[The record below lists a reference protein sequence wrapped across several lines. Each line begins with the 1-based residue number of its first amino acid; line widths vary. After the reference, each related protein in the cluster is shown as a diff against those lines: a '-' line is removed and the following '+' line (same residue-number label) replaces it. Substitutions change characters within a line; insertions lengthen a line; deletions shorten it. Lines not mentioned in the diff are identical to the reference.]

1 MPTRLTRI
9 SATVAVLLALAAAL
23 GLALWP
29 CAYRGS
35 AGESGP
41 GGTLQERQVCATLV
55 EVNGA
60 GALAVLVPPARSQ
73 EARNASAGVGL
84 LAAWAGRRA
93 ILAIATVAVIAFC
106 AAALA
111 SVGLLY
117 LPAAAALIV
126 ALAGWRPG
134 RRATGP

>member
-35 AGESGP
+35 VGESGP

-60 GALAVLVPPARSQ
+60 GALAVLALPVLL
-73 EARNASAGVGL
+73 AGVGL

>member
-29 CAYRGS
+29 CAYQGS
-35 AGESGP
+35 VGESGP
-41 GGTLQERQVCATLV
+41 GGTLQERQVCASLV

-60 GALAVLVPPARSQ
+60 GALAVLALPVLL
-73 EARNASAGVGL
+73 AGIGL
-84 LAAWAGRRA
+84 LAVLVGRRA

-126 ALAGWRPG
+126 ALAGSRPA

>member
-60 GALAVLVPPARSQ
+60 GALAVLVLPVLL
-73 EARNASAGVGL
+73 AGVGL

>member
-35 AGESGP
+35 VGESGP
-41 GGTLQERQVCATLV
+41 GGTLRERQVCATLV

-60 GALAVLVPPARSQ
+60 GALAVLALPVVL
-73 EARNASAGVGL
+73 AGVGL

-93 ILAIATVAVIAFC
+93 ILAIATVAVIGFC
-106 AAALA
+106 AAALV

-134 RRATGP
+134 RRATRPLIGPD

>member
-9 SATVAVLLALAAAL
+9 SAAVAVLLALAAAL

-35 AGESGP
+35 VGEPGP
-41 GGTLQERQVCATLV
+41 GGALQERSVCATLV
-55 EVNGA
+55 EVHGA
-60 GALAVLVPPARSQ
+60 GALAVLALPVLL
-73 EARNASAGVGL
+73 AGVGL
-84 LAAWAGRRA
+84 LAVLAGRRGL
-93 ILAIATVAVIAFC
+93 LAIVTVALIAFC

-117 LPAAAALIV
+117 LPAAGALVV
-126 ALAGWRPG
+126 AWGSWRQARP
-134 RRATGP
+134 ATGP

>member
-35 AGESGP
+35 VGESGP
-41 GGTLQERQVCATLV
+41 GGTLQERQVCASLV

-60 GALAVLVPPARSQ
+60 GALAVLALPVLL
-73 EARNASAGVGL
+73 AGVGL

-134 RRATGP
+134 RSATGP

>member
-35 AGESGP
+35 VGESGP

-60 GALAVLVPPARSQ
+60 DALAVLALPVLL
-73 EARNASAGVGL
+73 AGVGL
-84 LAAWAGRRA
+84 LAALAGRRA

-126 ALAGWRPG
+126 ALAGWRPA

>member
-35 AGESGP
+35 VGESGP

-60 GALAVLVPPARSQ
+60 GALAVLALPVVL
-73 EARNASAGVGL
+73 AGVGL

-117 LPAAAALIV
+117 LPAAVALIV
-126 ALAGWRPG
+126 ALAGWRPA

>member
-35 AGESGP
+35 VGESGP

-55 EVNGA
+55 EANGA
-60 GALAVLVPPARSQ
+60 DALAVLALPVLL
-73 EARNASAGVGL
+73 AGVGL

-126 ALAGWRPG
+126 ALAGWRPA
-134 RRATGP
+134 RRASGP

>member
-9 SATVAVLLALAAAL
+9 SAIVAVLLALAAAL

-35 AGESGP
+35 VGESGP

-55 EVNGA
+55 EANGA
-60 GALAVLVPPARSQ
+60 GALAVLALPVLL
-73 EARNASAGVGL
+73 AGIGL
-84 LAAWAGRRA
+84 LAVLAGRRGL
-93 ILAIATVAVIAFC
+93 LATATVAVIAFC

-117 LPAAAALIV
+117 FPAAGALIV
-126 ALAGWRPG
+126 ALAGWR
-134 RRATGP
+134 RARPPTGP

>member
-35 AGESGP
+35 VGESGP

-60 GALAVLVPPARSQ
+60 GALAVLALPVVL
-73 EARNASAGVGL
+73 AGVGL

>member
-35 AGESGP
+35 VGESGP

-60 GALAVLVPPARSQ
+60 GALAVLALPVVL
-73 EARNASAGVGL
+73 AGVGL

-93 ILAIATVAVIAFC
+93 LLAIATVAVIAFC

>member
-29 CAYRGS
+29 CAYRG
-35 AGESGP
+35 AVGESGL

-60 GALAVLVPPARSQ
+60 GALAVLALPVLL
-73 EARNASAGVGL
+73 AGVGL

-117 LPAAAALIV
+117 IPAAGALIV
-126 ALAGWRPG
+126 ALAGWRRARP
-134 RRATGP
+134 ATGP

>member
-1 MPTRLTRI
+1 
-9 SATVAVLLALAAAL
+9 
-23 GLALWP
+23 
-29 CAYRGS
+29 
-35 AGESGP
+35 
-41 GGTLQERQVCATLV
+41 
-55 EVNGA
+55 
-60 GALAVLVPPARSQ
+60 
-73 EARNASAGVGL
+73 
-84 LAAWAGRRA
+84 
-93 ILAIATVAVIAFC
+93 VIAFC

>member
-35 AGESGP
+35 VGESGP
-41 GGTLQERQVCATLV
+41 GGTLQERQVCASLV

-60 GALAVLVPPARSQ
+60 GALAVLALPVLL
-73 EARNASAGVGL
+73 AGVGL

-93 ILAIATVAVIAFC
+93 ILVIATVAVITFC

-134 RRATGP
+134 RSATGP